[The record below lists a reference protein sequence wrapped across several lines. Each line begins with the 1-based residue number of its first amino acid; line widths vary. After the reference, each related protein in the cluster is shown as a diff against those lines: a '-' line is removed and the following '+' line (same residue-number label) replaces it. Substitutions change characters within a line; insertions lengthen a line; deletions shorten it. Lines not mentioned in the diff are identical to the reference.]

1 MQGFSDMVATDFRDE
16 GWQGCCQWFRDFDI
30 EATKQQ
36 KMLKD
41 AEGTIPTCTYIQFWH
56 VLSISESNVKPN
68 PNRLLFARNLR
79 LQFDEFPWKIVNHWR
94 QSLSFECFQ
103 LPGGLHKESSAS
115 NQAWKKNGAFN
126 SVLCQM
132 SFQCWLRLFKILI
145 SHDFPPTRISHDFP
159 WFPQF
164 QYFPWEFHDMIYSY
178 WKIPWNDPLSQ
189 GGTTTRISP
198 LSVTF
203 HATNSAFAL

>member
-1 MQGFSDMVATDFRDE
+1 
-16 GWQGCCQWFRDFDI
+16 
-30 EATKQQ
+30 
-36 KMLKD
+36 MLKD
-41 AEGTIPTCTYIQFWH
+41 PEGTIPTCTCIQFWH

-68 PNRLLFARNLR
+68 PNRLLFARNLC

-94 QSLSFECFQ
+94 QSLSFKCFQ

-145 SHDFPPTRISHDFP
+145 SHEGFGRTHINWIPKISQEKENILARSTFKHAYLVKGFLFQGDLVYVLHQTSVPILVLGSNSIQPARIPGSVDVHISALSSSNGMSVSSLLLSSNE
-159 WFPQF
+159 F
-164 QYFPWEFHDMIYSY
+164 Q
-178 WKIPWNDPLSQ
+178 
-189 GGTTTRISP
+189 
-198 LSVTF
+198 
-203 HATNSAFAL
+203 